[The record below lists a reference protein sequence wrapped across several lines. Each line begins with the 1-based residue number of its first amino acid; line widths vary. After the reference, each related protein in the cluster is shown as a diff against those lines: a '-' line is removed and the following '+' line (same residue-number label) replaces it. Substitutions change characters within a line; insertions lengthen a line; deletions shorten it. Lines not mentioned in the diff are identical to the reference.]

1 MHKIKNKGE
10 QMGLREE
17 IQNLLNQNSTQQF
30 KVYMNGSLLETAQP
44 KNEEEV
50 GEIVEAIASSNV
62 EVRITIT
69 DMQNNTILDQVF
81 NASKEQ
87 NNTGTVIKF
96 VISAEGV
103 ESDKKVENFVELI
116 EEYCEDVLTN
126 MQLNIFKT
134 NENTEIY
141 VQIF

>member
-1 MHKIKNKGE
+1 
-10 QMGLREE
+10 MGLREE

-30 KVYMNGSLLETAQP
+30 KVFMNGSLLETAQP
-44 KNEEEV
+44 KNETEV

-69 DMQNNTILDQVF
+69 DMENNTILDQVF
-81 NASKEQ
+81 NAVEKQTDTS
-87 NNTGTVIKF
+87 TIVKF

-103 ESDKKVENFVELI
+103 ESDKRVENFVELI
-116 EEYCEDVLTN
+116 KEYCEDVLTN
-126 MQLNIFKT
+126 MQLNIFKN

-141 VQIF
+141 VQTF

>member
-1 MHKIKNKGE
+1 
-10 QMGLREE
+10 MGLREE

-81 NASKEQ
+81 NAPKTLEREPI
-87 NNTGTVIKF
+87 TIVKIA
-96 VISAEGV
+96 ISAEGKDADHAIQGFKKEIV
-103 ESDKKVENFVELI
+103 NYCEFTLKKVRLDVFNHEDSVEM
-116 EEYCEDVLTN
+116 YA
-126 MQLNIFKT
+126 
-134 NENTEIY
+134 
-141 VQIF
+141 QIF

>member
-1 MHKIKNKGE
+1 MR
-10 QMGLREE
+10 LREE

-50 GEIVEAIASSNV
+50 GDIVEAIASSNV

>member
-1 MHKIKNKGE
+1 
-10 QMGLREE
+10 MGLREE

-30 KVYMNGSLLETAQP
+30 RVFMNGSLLETAQP